1 MKINIFKFTFL
12 FALVAAVLTSC
23 DDDGYWEPFN
33 AEGDQYSFI
42 TTSVSRNYKRA
53 TSSEG
58 KNPYYVYT
66 LRRATNVGEAT
77 VDVNV
82 TGTETALG
90 YFSWVPA
97 EGEVGTPLTTEG
109 FVPTATFADGSYE
122 ATFILEYTYGY
133 RRIVTTTKLTLAFN
147 ADLKSPGGK
156 NSAEATVAVSTSG
169 KD

>member
-1 MKINIFKFTFL
+1 MKLNIFKFTFL
-12 FALVAAVLTSC
+12 FAVVATMLTSC
-23 DDDGYWEPFN
+23 DDDGYWEPFS

-58 KNPYYVYT
+58 KNPYFVYT
-66 LRRATNVGEAT
+66 LRRASNEGDAT
-77 VDVNV
+77 IDLSV
-82 TGTETALG
+82 TGSETVLG

-97 EGEVGTPLTTEG
+97 EGEEGTPLTTEG

-122 ATFILEYTYGY
+122 ASFILEYTYGY
-133 RRIVTTTKLTLAFN
+133 RRIVTTSTLNIKFSD
-147 ADLKSPGGK
+147 DLKSPGGA
-156 NSAEATVAVSTSG
+156 NSATASVACSANG